1 MLNLNQIKGY
11 FPEYIRENQFLAK
24 YMYKE
29 YVQVLI
35 LDYLSSSKW
44 IKRLEFIGG
53 TNLRLVKG
61 IDRFSED
68 LDFDCKEFT
77 TEEFKELSED
87 VLKHLKRFGF
97 NVEIKEKE
105 SMKLNAY
112 SSSYYFPGL
121 LYKLGLSQHQD
132 ERFLIKLECQD
143 QKFKYKPKTSKIR
156 AFGYYISIREPY
168 DDILCAMKINALIT
182 RKKGRDFYDVM
193 FLLIRT
199 KPDFKFL
206 SYKQGINNA
215 KELRSN
221 LIRIFENVNIN
232 NKVRDFE
239 HLVFDKNNCKK
250 ILKFKDFISELK

>member
-1 MLNLNQIKGY
+1 MLHLTQIKEY
-11 FPEYIRENQFLAK
+11 FPEYIRENHFLAK

-29 YVQVLI
+29 YIQVLI
-35 LDYLSSSKW
+35 LDYISSSRW

-53 TNLRLVKG
+53 TNLRLIKG

-87 VLKHLKRFGF
+87 VLKYLKRSGF
-97 NVEIKEKE
+97 DVEIKEKE
-105 SMKLNAY
+105 SLRLNAY
-112 SSSYYFPGL
+112 RGSYYFPEL
-121 LYKLGLSQHQD
+121 LYKLGLSHHRD

-143 QKFKYKPKTSKIR
+143 QKVTYKAKTAQVR
-156 AFGYYISIREPY
+156 ALGYYISIREPG
-168 DDILCAMKINALIT
+168 DDVLCAMKINALIT

-193 FLLIRT
+193 FLLNRT

-206 SYKQGINNA
+206 SYKQGINNV
-215 KELRSN
+215 KELKSN
-221 LIRIFENVNIN
+221 LTEIFESVNIN
-232 NKVRDFE
+232 NKVKDFE

-250 ILKFKDFISELK
+250 ILKFKDYISELE